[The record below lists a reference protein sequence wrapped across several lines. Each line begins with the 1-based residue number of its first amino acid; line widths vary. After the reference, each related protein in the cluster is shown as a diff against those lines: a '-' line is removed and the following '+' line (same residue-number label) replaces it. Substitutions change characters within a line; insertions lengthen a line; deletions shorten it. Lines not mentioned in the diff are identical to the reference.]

1 MGIKQVNF
9 LLTLGIALAI
19 GGCASSKSGDTYS
32 RDEARQVQNVQ
43 IGTVEASRPV
53 KIEGTKTAIGSG
65 AGTIVGAIAG
75 SSTGQGKG
83 STIGSVIGAVAGGVV
98 GAAAEEGITR
108 EDGVEVTVRL
118 ESGRLISVVQAGKE
132 QFQPGDKVRVL
143 EGSGGTRITH

>member
-1 MGIKQVNF
+1 MKQTYLF
-9 LLTLGIALAI
+9 LLLGMAVAI

-32 RDEARQVQNVQ
+32 RDEARRVQNVQ
-43 IGTVEASRPV
+43 MGTVEAARPV

-75 SSTGQGKG
+75 SSEGHGKG
-83 STIGSVIGAVAGGVV
+83 SAVGSVLGAVAGGMV

-118 ESGRLISVVQAGKE
+118 ESGRLISVVQTGKE

-143 EGSGGTRITH
+143 EGGGVTRITH